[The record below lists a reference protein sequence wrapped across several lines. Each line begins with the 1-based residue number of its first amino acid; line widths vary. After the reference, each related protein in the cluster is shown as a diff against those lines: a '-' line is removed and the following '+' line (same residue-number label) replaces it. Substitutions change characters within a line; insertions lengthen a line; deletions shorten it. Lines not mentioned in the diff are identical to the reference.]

1 MAARGAHEVGW
12 RLQAL
17 VATSESEIPV
27 SIGGGGKSRWAY
39 KGNCGIVESLG
50 DSATTAIN
58 ADPADL
64 LPLAQ
69 VLWTPVAL
77 TNTVQPCASP
87 LAMRSLTP
95 PKYLTYC
102 CFEPS
107 HDLRSPQFLSELS
120 QFMEKLSV
128 EHATECMAT
137 AGIAPDLNLSSGSG
151 AIRRCMAKEE
161 SMNNQEPFLEVAELQ
176 ERGNWEN
183 QGRKLNNLL
192 RRAWELDSSCCALQ
206 WAMPEGLFGM
216 SWPSKDTTA
225 VNHTK
230 VKASGV
236 CKLLVLSGTK
246 NSFFC
251 SCPLAQMMEV

>member
-1 MAARGAHEVGW
+1 MKVGEI
-12 RLQAL
+12 RL
-17 VATSESEIPV
+17 
-27 SIGGGGKSRWAY
+27 
-39 KGNCGIVESLG
+39 
-50 DSATTAIN
+50 
-58 ADPADL
+58 
-64 LPLAQ
+64 
-69 VLWTPVAL
+69 
-77 TNTVQPCASP
+77 SP
-87 LAMRSLTP
+87 
-95 PKYLTYC
+95 
-102 CFEPS
+102 
-107 HDLRSPQFLSELS
+107 
-120 QFMEKLSV
+120 
-128 EHATECMAT
+128 
-137 AGIAPDLNLSSGSG
+137 
-151 AIRRCMAKEE
+151 RR
-161 SMNNQEPFLEVAELQ
+161 PGT
-176 ERGNWEN
+176 GNWEN